1 MPSKPLPLRLPIVV
15 MAAGLLGACAGT
27 TPSLPDRPG
36 VYPGAPGSTGGATVP
51 GGTPSAPAASPLTTE
66 QRFLEDWFRG
76 TPVVIAAQPPTIL
89 QVDVPLANSFDAGK
103 ADVKPALNAVLERVA
118 ESLRRQPAGR
128 LLVSTPADAGGNA
141 TLGQMRSQKIRDLLI
156 IKGIAATR
164 VSLIETPRMSGP
176 VQLRMTLPAAAAQPL
191 ARGAPQRAPLAG
203 VVQPVSTTRPAWTE
217 KKQP

>member
-1 MPSKPLPLRLPIVV
+1 MSCNPLPLRLLIVV
-15 MAAGLLGACAGT
+15 MAAGLVAACAGT

-36 VYPGAPGSTGGATVP
+36 VYPGAPGSNGGITAP

-141 TLGQMRSQKIRDLLI
+141 TLGQQRSQKVRDLLI

-164 VSLIETPRMSGP
+164 VTLIETPRVSGP
-176 VQLRMTLPAAAAQPL
+176 VQLRMTLPVAAAQPL
-191 ARGAPQRAPLAG
+191 ARGAPRVPVASG
-203 VVQPVSTTRPAWTE
+203 VQAVSTTRPAWTE